1 MLPKKISI
9 HNFYSFIWHAGFLA
23 LTKNFIDIDTVI
35 PSMLVEAG
43 GGPLHIG
50 ILTAIMLGGSRFTQ
64 LFFAPYLSNK
74 TFKKKYLLAGI
85 NTRVLTLTGLG
96 ILLLSLE
103 NNHTGYIIW
112 MIFLF
117 ITFFSLAGAFAN
129 ISYTDI
135 LGKSFNPEKR
145 KTFFSTHQIIS
156 GIIIFG
162 AAFLVKRVLTWKDY
176 PVNYAYLFF
185 MGGTF
190 LLIAS
195 AGLWNVKEI
204 IPSTLKISNLKNFF
218 GVLKDEMIKN
228 KKLGYF
234 LGFVNTQGISI
245 SFLPFVILYAKET
258 FNTQS
263 SDTGSFLL
271 FKVIGIVTVSFLVLL
286 GAKKLKYN
294 ILLYG
299 NVILSLLVAAM
310 TWGINDISNVKYIF
324 FVGGVVYSLYTM
336 TMSGLLLEI
345 SHNENRAIYTGFSG
359 AGNILPAIFPLIGG
373 TIIKLFGFNIF
384 FVIFMIIIILSAFF
398 IYKINC
404 KK

>member
-1 MLPKKISI
+1 MLSKKIST

-23 LTKNFIDIDTVI
+23 LTKNFIDIDTI
-35 PSMLVEAG
+35 MPSMLVEAG

-64 LFFAPYLSNK
+64 LFFAPYLSNI

-85 NTRVLTLTGLG
+85 NTRVLTLTALG
-96 ILLLSLE
+96 ILLLSMK

-117 ITFFSLAGAFAN
+117 ITLFSLAGAFAN
-129 ISYTDI
+129 ISYIDI
-135 LGKSFNPEKR
+135 LGKSINPPKR

-156 GIIIFG
+156 GIIILG

-176 PVNYAYLFF
+176 PVNYSYMFF

-204 IPSTLKISNLKNFF
+204 TPSTLKISNLKIFF
-218 GVLKDEMIKN
+218 GVLKDEMTKN

-258 FNTQS
+258 FNAQS

-286 GAKKLKYN
+286 AAKKVKYN

-310 TWGINDISNVKYIF
+310 TWGINDISNIKYIF
-324 FVGGVVYSLYTM
+324 LIGGVVYSLYTM

-345 SHNENRAIYTGFSG
+345 SHNENRAIYAGFSG
-359 AGNILPAIFPLIGG
+359 AGNILPAFFPLIGG
-373 TIIKLFGFNIF
+373 TIIKLFGFKIF
-384 FVIFMIIIILSAFF
+384 FVIFMAIIILSAFF
-398 IYKINC
+398 IFKINC